1 MVGVILGRME
11 NGERKIGEKMGE
23 GCLVERG
30 RGEGFWWDLGIFS
43 PGPPKSISPIWEE
56 KIWKEKGIEKVPK
69 LSPSLHVNVFFFY
82 FLLFIFFIF
91 NFKRWDFSPYFF
103 NVSF

>member
-43 PGPPKSISPIWEE
+43 PGPPQSISPIWEE
-56 KIWKEKGIEKVPK
+56 KIGKEKGIEKIPK
-69 LSPSLHVNVFFFY
+69 LSSSLHVNVFFF
-82 FLLFIFFIF
+82 FFFESNSVSIQ
-91 NFKRWDFSPYFF
+91 WFF
-103 NVSF
+103 FFF

>member
-30 RGEGFWWDLGIFS
+30 RGE
-43 PGPPKSISPIWEE
+43 
-56 KIWKEKGIEKVPK
+56 
-69 LSPSLHVNVFFFY
+69 
-82 FLLFIFFIF
+82 
-91 NFKRWDFSPYFF
+91 
-103 NVSF
+103 

>member
-56 KIWKEKGIEKVPK
+56 KIGRRRILRKYQNYP
-69 LSPSLHVNVFFFY
+69 LPSTLMSFFFY

>member
-43 PGPPKSISPIWEE
+43 PGPPQSISPIWVE
-56 KIWKEKGIEKVPK
+56 KIGKEKGIEKIPK
-69 LSPSLHVNVFFFY
+69 LSPSLHVNVFFFLNQTVCQ
-82 FLLFIFFIF
+82 FSGFF
-91 NFKRWDFSPYFF
+91 FF
-103 NVSF
+103 

>member
-43 PGPPKSISPIWEE
+43 PGPPQSISPIWVE
-56 KIWKEKGIEKVPK
+56 KIGKEKGIEKIPK
-69 LSPSLHVNVFFFY
+69 LSPSLHVNVFFF
-82 FLLFIFFIF
+82 LFFII
-91 NFKRWDFSPYFF
+91 YFF
-103 NVSF
+103 YF